1 MKGEFRLRPKA
12 IADLDSIWNYTVETW
27 GEEQAERYLRMLND
41 CFNNIANDPERGR
54 PCDEIREGYLKIRA
68 GRHMIFFRKELF
80 GIDIIR
86 ILHQSMDVD
95 RHL

>member
-12 IADLDSIWNYTVETW
+12 ISDLDSIWNYTVETW
-27 GEEQAERYLRMLND
+27 GEDQAERYLQMLNTS
-41 CFNNIANDPERGR
+41 FNTIAKDPERGR
-54 PCDEIREGYLKIRA
+54 PCDEIREDYLKIRA
-68 GRHMIFFRKELF
+68 GRHTIFFRNELF